1 MKKMQLKRKMTTEHK
16 CSHCQEIKSEED
28 FWITKR
34 SNGSS
39 RMRMCLACR
48 KNYRNNSNDYYQE
61 KIAEQNG
68 LCAIC
73 GVNEVQNGQ
82 KFSIDHDHTT
92 GKFRGLLCVRCNFG
106 IGHFKDNANNLT
118 KAVQYLHL
126 HKP

>member
-1 MKKMQLKRKMTTEHK
+1 MTTEHK

-28 FWITKR
+28 FWSTKR
-34 SNGSS
+34 LDGSS
-39 RMRMCLACR
+39 RMRMCLNCR
-48 KNYRNNSNDYYQE
+48 KNYRRNSNDYYQQ

-73 GVNEVQNGQ
+73 GVNEIGNGK